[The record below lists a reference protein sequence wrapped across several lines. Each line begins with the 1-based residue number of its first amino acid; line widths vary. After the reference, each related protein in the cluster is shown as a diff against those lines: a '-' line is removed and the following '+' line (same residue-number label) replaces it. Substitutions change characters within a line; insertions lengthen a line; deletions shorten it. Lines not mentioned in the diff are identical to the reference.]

1 MVSICLHPL
10 CCVLIEPFQ
19 FKNLSPSHLENFLDL
34 IHHFLSCSPIPPPP
48 LFSLAGTSVGSQ
60 ISWSSPLIF
69 SFFFF
74 FFLFFLLDCVR
85 DFINIIIQPFYWLL
99 QFVSCFYL
107 LRAFYGLW
115 KFFLIDS
122 YPCFLVTISSY
133 PLEDNEFW
141 KLSFSGFLQVT
152 FAICSGLYLE
162 YKRLFCLHAHD

>member
-1 MVSICLHPL
+1 MVSVCVHPL

-19 FKNLSPSHLENFLDL
+19 FKNLSPSRLENFLDL

-74 FFLFFLLDCVR
+74 FLFFLLDCVR
-85 DFINIIIQPFYWLL
+85 DFINVIIQPFYWLL

-115 KFFLIDS
+115 IFFLIDFVS
-122 YPCFLVTISSY
+122 FHGYNIF
-133 PLEDNEFW
+133 
-141 KLSFSGFLQVT
+141 LSFRGWVLEAFIFWT
-152 FAICSGLYLE
+152 FPGYIFYLFWS
-162 YKRLFCLHAHD
+162 LTWI